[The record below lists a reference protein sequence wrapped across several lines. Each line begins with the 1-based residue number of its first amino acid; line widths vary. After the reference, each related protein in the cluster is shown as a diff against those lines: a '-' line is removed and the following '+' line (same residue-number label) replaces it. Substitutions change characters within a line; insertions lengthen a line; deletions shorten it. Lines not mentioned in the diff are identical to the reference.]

1 MSLSPR
7 VSIITVN
14 LNDFAGLEK
23 TIQSVISQTFRDYE
37 FLIIDG
43 GSDDGSLDV
52 IKKYQAHITHWV
64 SEPDSGVYEAMNK
77 GIKKAVG
84 QYCLFL
90 NSGDYL
96 TSPYVLAGVF
106 DDPAEEDILIG
117 ACRVL
122 ENGKEIHIA
131 RPSAKLTMAD
141 FYGRTIP
148 HQSSFIK
155 RSLFHRYGYYSQ
167 AYKIHGDYEF
177 WIRTIILN
185 NCSVRVLD
193 IVVADYSLEGMSSR
207 EENMKISAKECRTI
221 LQNTIPARI
230 LADYEAWSEERRN
243 MRPLYWA
250 ARKPVLFL
258 SIKTLYRL
266 AGTLVQITRKKNK
279 NDFSNP
285 DSTDHL

>member
-1 MSLSPR
+1 MSRSPR

-23 TIQSVISQTFRDYE
+23 TIQSVISQTHRDYE
-37 FLIIDG
+37 FSVIDG

-52 IKKYQAHITHWV
+52 IKRYQAHITHWV
-64 SEPDSGVYEAMNK
+64 SEPDSGVFEAMNK
-77 GIKKAVG
+77 GIEKAGG

-96 TSPYVLAGVF
+96 ASPNVLAGVF
-106 DDPAEEDILIG
+106 ADPAEEDILIG

-122 ENGKEIHIA
+122 KNGKEIHIA
-131 RPSAKLTMAD
+131 RPSAQLTMAD
-141 FYGRTIP
+141 FYGKTIP

-155 RSLFHRYGYYSQ
+155 RSLFDRYGYYSH
-167 AYKIHGDYEF
+167 AYKIDGDYEF

-193 IVVADYSLEGMSSR
+193 IVVADYNLEGMSSQ
-207 EENMKISAKECRTI
+207 EKNSGISAKEGRSI
-221 LQNTIPARI
+221 LQKSIPARI
-230 LADYEAWSEERRN
+230 LADYDAWAEERRN
-243 MRPLYWA
+243 MQPLYWV

-258 SIKTLYRL
+258 PIKALFWF
-266 AGTLVQITRKKNK
+266 AGMVVKIMSGKK
-279 NDFSNP
+279 
-285 DSTDHL
+285 